1 MEDLPKIVRDRLA
14 APAPSDHPDADLLT
28 AFSESSLAP
37 RERAEVMRHLAA
49 CSVCREVTSLAL
61 PQEEHAFAAAV
72 GMAASL
78 PLALARAPR
87 SFNLRW
93 GALAAV
99 AVIVAGA
106 TWILRPSHRDVSA
119 LPPQEVSSAKGDRKL
134 DEIQLAQATEE
145 SSQLRRQEQTT
156 APEQKPHTSSAFKR
170 LPEPA
175 AASPTREVAS
185 TSSGRTALGDK
196 TVVPPPVGEFDRA
209 LAKVQAP
216 AAPSP
221 ERQPGASIIGSAKT
235 AQVTNAASSP
245 ALARQEREAQS
256 ETKDKKTFAAAE
268 VATGAGAGVALDS
281 TLLNS
286 FMRWTLSDGRLRRST
301 DAGVNWEVVPI
312 DQNSVF
318 RALSVL
324 GEELWVGGKKG
335 VLFHSPDNGKH
346 WVHVVPTAGEELLT
360 EDIVRL
366 EFADADHGK
375 LITPHSEWSTEN
387 CGATWHRLQR

>member
-28 AFSESSLAP
+28 AFSENALGP
-37 RERAEVMRHLAA
+37 RERAGIVRHLAV
-49 CSVCREVTSLAL
+49 CSFCREVNSLAA
-61 PQEEHAFAAAV
+61 PQEEKAFAAAV
-72 GMAASL
+72 GMAASP

-87 SFNLRW
+87 SSSLRW
-93 GALAAV
+93 GVLAAV
-99 AVIVAGA
+99 AVILAAA
-106 TWILRPSHRDVSA
+106 TWSLRPSHKAVSA
-119 LPPQEVSSAKGDRKL
+119 LPPQEVSSAKGDRMS
-134 DEIQLAQATEE
+134 DEIQLAQAKEE
-145 SSQLRRQEQTT
+145 GSKLRREKQST
-156 APEQKPHTSSAFKR
+156 APEQGARSDSAFRR

-175 AASPTREVAS
+175 AASPSRHVAS
-185 TSSGRTALGDK
+185 TSSAHIALGEQ
-196 TVVPPPVGEFDRA
+196 VGAPPPPTRELDGA
-209 LAKVQAP
+209 LAKMQTP
-216 AAPSP
+216 AAPAP
-221 ERQPGASIIGSAKT
+221 DRQSLGSIMGSAKT
-235 AQVTNAASSP
+235 ARVSNAAP

-256 ETKDKKTFAAAE
+256 EAKDKKTFAAAE
-268 VATGAGAGVALDS
+268 VATGTGAGLALDS
-281 TLLNS
+281 TVLNG
-286 FMRWTLSDGRLRRST
+286 FMRWTLSDGKLRRST

-324 GEELWVGGKKG
+324 GVELWVGGKNG
-335 VLFHSPDNGKH
+335 VLYHSPDNGKH

-375 LITPHSEWSTEN
+375 LITPHSEWTTEN